1 MRRRRGG
8 SAPEV
13 SPNRGDSAYESG
25 RRATKPGSHLWGA
38 SSRGNL
44 PSEEASNDP
53 PENEVEDY
61 GLVSITFNFQ
71 IENTIQIGIN
81 KLFLGRVVLE
91 NRSSLI
97 IGEPLASDYD
107 SEMIRCPLPL

>member
-13 SPNRGDSAYESG
+13 WPNRGDSAYESG

-61 GLVSITFNFQ
+61 GRGQVL
-71 IENTIQIGIN
+71 
-81 KLFLGRVVLE
+81 LFDVIDGKE
-91 NRSSLI
+91 SS
-97 IGEPLASDYD
+97 
-107 SEMIRCPLPL
+107 